1 MSAIPAFAC
10 PVCAGTRFRSVPVLW
25 AELVERWGLSPAE
38 AASIDR
44 QQGLLCEGCGNNLR
58 SMALAAAILSSTGA
72 RGPLAEAV
80 VQAPLAG
87 LSILEINPAG
97 GLTPTLARVPGH
109 RMLEFPE
116 IDLSGLSF
124 RDGSWDLVVH
134 SDTLEHVPD
143 PVLGLAECRRV
154 LAPAGRCLFTV
165 PIVPG
170 RLTRSRSGLPPAFH
184 GVPGSKRDD
193 LRVHTE
199 FGEDVWS
206 IVLAAGF
213 RHCTIHAL
221 EFPAGLAIEART

>member
-1 MSAIPAFAC
+1 MSAAPAFAC
-10 PVCAGTRFRSVPVLW
+10 PVCGRTRFRSVPVLW
-25 AELVERWGLSPAE
+25 PELVERWELSPAE

-58 SMALAAAILSSTGA
+58 SMALAAAILSASGV

-80 VQAPLAG
+80 ERAPLAG
-87 LSILEINPAG
+87 LRILEINPAG
-97 GLTPTLARVPGH
+97 GLTSTLDRVPGH
-109 RMLEFPE
+109 RMLEYPE

-124 RDGSWDLVVH
+124 DDGTWDLVVH

-143 PVLGLAECRRV
+143 PVRGLAECRRV
-154 LAPAGRCLFTV
+154 LAPGGQCLFTV
-165 PIVPG
+165 PIVSG
-170 RLTRSRSGLPPAFH
+170 RLTRSRTGLPPAYH
-184 GVPGSKRDD
+184 GAPGSERDD
-193 LRVHTE
+193 LRVRTE

-213 RHCTIHAL
+213 GHCTIHAL